1 MTASRSEWT
10 AHHGSVRDIAVA
22 PSGEILVSAGADGLL
37 AVWRLRDGTLL
48 ASIPFP
54 GKLRAVA
61 AHPADPFIA
70 VTGDG
75 GLVHIAEIV
84 GLPHHW

>member
-1 MTASRSEWT
+1 VDRASWT
-10 AHHGSVRDIAVA
+10 GPEHHGSALRR
-22 PSGEILVSAGADGLL
+22 ILISAGADGLL
-37 AVWRLRDGTLL
+37 AVWRLSDGTLL

-61 AHPADPFIA
+61 AHPAGPVIA

>member
-1 MTASRSEWT
+1 MR
-10 AHHGSVRDIAVA
+10 GIAVA

-37 AVWRLRDGTLL
+37 AVWRLRDGALL

-54 GKLRAVA
+54 GQLRAVV
-61 AHPADPFIA
+61 AHPADPLIG

-84 GLPHHW
+84 SLPHRW